1 MSLLPYDA
9 SFHERVAD
17 LFAAFRGRGV
27 ALSALD
33 VELVDA
39 WAKAGAPFEVVAR
52 GIRKAA
58 EGALFDAT
66 EDDRGLRSLTA
77 CARLVSVELDKF
89 NAATTGKAAPPEA
102 EPQTDKPSKEVPLHL
117 KRHRQLKAALRRA
130 AKDNARVTAA
140 ALRIVETLH
149 EPDDFDGAERNE
161 MLAQLL
167 LLRALPLAER
177 RALLQEAHDL
187 VQKSPAMSARARRE
201 SRRLHR
207 AALLRR
213 ALDLPAFW

>member
-1 MSLLPYDA
+1 MSLLPHDA

-39 WAKAGAPFEVVAR
+39 WAKTGAPFEVVAR

-58 EGALFDAT
+58 EDALFDAP
-66 EDDRGLRSLTA
+66 DDERGVRSLNA
-77 CARLVSVELDKF
+77 CIRAVEAELEKFMEASV
-89 NAATTGKAAPPEA
+89 GRPEA
-102 EPQTDKPSKEVPLHL
+102 ETPRGPALPLHL
-117 KRHRQLKAALRRA
+117 KRHRQLKAALSRI
-130 AKDNARVTAA
+130 AKAHP
-140 ALRIVETLH
+140 ALAGTTERLKQALG
-149 EPDDFDGAERNE
+149 EPDDFDGAQHNE
-161 MLAQLL
+161 ELAQLS
-167 LLRALPLAER
+167 LLRALPWAQR
-177 RALLQEAHDL
+177 SSLLQEARDL